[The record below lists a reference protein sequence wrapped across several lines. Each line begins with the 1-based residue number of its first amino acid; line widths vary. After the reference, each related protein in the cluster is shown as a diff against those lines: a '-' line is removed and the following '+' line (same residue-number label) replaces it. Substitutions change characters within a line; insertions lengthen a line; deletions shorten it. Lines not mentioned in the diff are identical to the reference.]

1 VQVPYDEGVA
11 NRIDPKSCAGFREGV
26 CEAFQGSAQ
35 AKLLNRENDGRRRFA
50 CCGRQYGRARQRKC
64 PPGQAWSE
72 NLACADGLC
81 TGTGRSHGR
90 PKVTLPRCSG
100 PHRGGDPIS
109 NKRAEHSQAPN
120 VAAARPEPPVRSE
133 RFLMDGQHPENNNG
147 LEPRRRKLEAD

>member
-72 NLACADGLC
+72 NLACADGLYGNWEISRS
-81 TGTGRSHGR
+81 TKSDITALQWPASGR
-90 PKVTLPRCSG
+90 
-100 PHRGGDPIS
+100 
-109 NKRAEHSQAPN
+109 
-120 VAAARPEPPVRSE
+120 RSD
-133 RFLMDGQHPENNNG
+133 F
-147 LEPRRRKLEAD
+147 K